1 MKSVSQQVLVL
12 VLALSTST
20 LGAIAAPDSVSSVA
34 DLNACVQEAHNMQI
48 IPLSLGCVLQT
59 LVAAAL
65 PFLVV
70 VATQVPLAEILKWFV
85 GAIF

>member
-1 MKSVSQQVLVL
+1 
-12 VLALSTST
+12 
-20 LGAIAAPDSVSSVA
+20 
-34 DLNACVQEAHNMQI
+34 MQFI
-48 IPLSLGCVLQT
+48 TLSLGCVLQT